1 MTSVIIYFDHTVGIS
16 NGKYPDFLESTKA
29 IILEFKLKTKSHK
42 KKKRSEKKKK
52 RTLLIPGQN

>member
-1 MTSVIIYFDHTVGIS
+1 MIIYFEHTVEIS
-16 NGKYPDFLESTKA
+16 NGKYLDSLESTKT

-52 RTLLIPGQN
+52 NPLLIPGQN